1 MNLNE
6 YMNKARE
13 FAVFPLDNSGLDYLA
28 SSLPE
33 EVGEF
38 SGILAKAVR
47 KGQGRNLTPE
57 QRANALSELGDV
69 LWNVSVAAYVLGSSL
84 EAVGHYNLNKL
95 EERKRTNTIEGSG
108 ETVEERQG
116 K

>member
-1 MNLNE
+1 MNE
-6 YMNKARE
+6 FMNAARQ

-28 SSLPE
+28 SALPE

-47 KGQGRNLTPE
+47 KGQGRDLTQE
-57 QRANALSELGDV
+57 QKNAALSELSDI
-69 LWNVSVAAYVLGSSL
+69 LWNVAVASYVLGSSL
-84 EAVGHYNLNKL
+84 DAVAHHNINKL

-108 ETVEERQG
+108 ETIAERLV
-116 K
+116 